1 MEYTFTYGEP
11 ITEAEALAEAAALGF
26 HAFAF
31 DLVVDG
37 TPPVS
42 TAPTADELALLRTR
56 VDLRRTLQKKFP

>member
-31 DLVVDG
+31 DLVVEK
-37 TPPVS
+37 
-42 TAPTADELALLRTR
+42 DEPLSR
-56 VDLRRTLQKKFP
+56 